1 MLNIN
6 GQAIEISRG
15 DTGQFRIRF
24 SGNDAPTANDV
35 VLVRLKRT
43 LGETEAIWEKRLNVS
58 DSAIVVTLLS
68 EDTADLA
75 RGQYF
80 WQARILYRD
89 GTIFSPMDP
98 ASFKVLGVV

>member
-6 GQAIEISRG
+6 GQSIEISRG

-24 SGNDAPTANDV
+24 SGEDAPTANDV
-35 VLVRLKRT
+35 ILVRLKKT
-43 LGETEAIWEKRLNVS
+43 LDETEAIWEKRLSVN
-58 DSAIVVTLLS
+58 DGAIVVTLLS

-75 RGQYF
+75 RGQYY